1 MSKKKII
8 IISIAALLLVASIT
22 VSIILLTN
30 KDDTPDDTPTP
41 IIPHEVVKLSRPK
54 GLKREGTILTWDEV
68 PNASGYLIKVNDLEY
83 ISETNSYD
91 LSTVIVEGANLSV
104 TAIGKDTYK
113 NSVAVKLTPYITIK
127 DENEINHL
135 YDFLKDFVKFD
146 ANNSE
151 IVNITKENAEEL
163 FFIGV
168 KVEDFTQ
175 IESFIEELNNLLEGN
190 YTVSELLEK
199 VLEELGKLNSQFSN
213 EAVLT
218 KGLFLIV
225 EHCFEVIVA
234 LNDTEENK
242 LELNSLLNPHYEINS
257 VELGNKVLTFLNSI
271 DLYQYESCQVLFG
284 YLGKYFY
291 ALEQQLPGILNV
303 LLELEDAD
311 DDFVSSDIDMM
322 FDAFSLKDEI
332 VSVLLDEMP
341 DYNDFMGLYNILLNG
356 FDACCPES
364 LKDANPFKLLEEDL
378 ENIYL
383 DNHYMLSYLKY
394 LDADFVGKVKEM
406 IQDVTDNINYEKI
419 NELRTYLKTE
429 NYVFLASE
437 ISKLACMNNGK
448 LDYEKAAQL
457 NNFLFQIMTDLS
469 NGDEGFMTWIEGL
482 IQNNL
487 DKAISKLMYQEIISD
502 ELLELIFN
510 LATLSET
517 STLEEIAEALSLSE
531 YFKLKEGKTTEELK
545 TALNNI
551 TSEMV
556 EDVLAIDFSNFTIEE
571 VLLTLGLSDLLEV
584 NFDGYLEYLETIF
597 DDSNTFLTYL
607 FELESFEQL
616 FNDLEFNAAIEE
628 FFNGIWAD
636 LILKYP
642 ILEDSSEYL
651 INLLSS
657 LGIDLVTI
665 GLNIQELDTLL
676 ENKEIN
682 FKFIYKKPTTNH
694 VEVEEDYFEKVV
706 KNFVLYGIFGHRA
719 ALVEKDVD
727 SLIDLLEYYQEIIEE
742 NAPSQENIDA
752 FIDELL
758 VKLNNPLNL
767 DELIDNVLNMSQEEI
782 NSIFDFI
789 LSEYEEL
796 FGFSD
801 LIEVDKLES
810 FIDAI
815 ISQLPDDYKEN
826 VEEFFNTIF
835 DEILNVSFETRLEQL
850 RDYLLENQ
858 EITKDIYELYKTS
871 VDFSNLELEK
881 IESYYHQF
889 IEDVNFDEYTLDEFV
904 LEYETNEAYQV
915 LVDEAFDEMLLASSE
930 SIELIIEEFLKLETE
945 VEKIPEVSSEVLTIF
960 DSLEELKTN
969 INDYE
974 RFKEN
979 VVSFIEELYYLIN

>member
-1 MSKKKII
+1 M
-8 IISIAALLLVASIT
+8 
-22 VSIILLTN
+22 
-30 KDDTPDDTPTP
+30 
-41 IIPHEVVKLSRPK
+41 
-54 GLKREGTILTWDEV
+54 
-68 PNASGYLIKVNDLEY
+68 
-83 ISETNSYD
+83 
-91 LSTVIVEGANLSV
+91 
-104 TAIGKDTYK
+104 
-113 NSVAVKLTPYITIK
+113 
-127 DENEINHL
+127 
-135 YDFLKDFVKFD
+135 
-146 ANNSE
+146 
-151 IVNITKENAEEL
+151 
-163 FFIGV
+163 
-168 KVEDFTQ
+168 
-175 IESFIEELNNLLEGN
+175 
-190 YTVSELLEK
+190 
-199 VLEELGKLNSQFSN
+199 
-213 EAVLT
+213 
-218 KGLFLIV
+218 
-225 EHCFEVIVA
+225 
-234 LNDTEENK
+234 
-242 LELNSLLNPHYEINS
+242 
-257 VELGNKVLTFLNSI
+257 
-271 DLYQYESCQVLFG
+271 
-284 YLGKYFY
+284 
-291 ALEQQLPGILNV
+291 
-303 LLELEDAD
+303 
-311 DDFVSSDIDMM
+311 
-322 FDAFSLKDEI
+322 
-332 VSVLLDEMP
+332 
-341 DYNDFMGLYNILLNG
+341 
-356 FDACCPES
+356 
-364 LKDANPFKLLEEDL
+364 
-378 ENIYL
+378 
-383 DNHYMLSYLKY
+383 
-394 LDADFVGKVKEM
+394 
-406 IQDVTDNINYEKI
+406 
-419 NELRTYLKTE
+419 
-429 NYVFLASE
+429 
-437 ISKLACMNNGK
+437 
-448 LDYEKAAQL
+448 
-457 NNFLFQIMTDLS
+457 
-469 NGDEGFMTWIEGL
+469 
-482 IQNNL
+482 
-487 DKAISKLMYQEIISD
+487 
-502 ELLELIFN
+502 
-510 LATLSET
+510 
-517 STLEEIAEALSLSE
+517 
-531 YFKLKEGKTTEELK
+531 
-545 TALNNI
+545 
-551 TSEMV
+551 
-556 EDVLAIDFSNFTIEE
+556 
-571 VLLTLGLSDLLEV
+571 
-584 NFDGYLEYLETIF
+584 IF

-628 FFNGIWAD
+628 FFNGLWAD

-665 GLNIQELDTLL
+665 GLNIQELDILL

-742 NAPSQENIDA
+742 NIPSQENIDA

-789 LSEYEEL
+789 LNEYEEL

-881 IESYYHQF
+881 IESHYNQF

-904 LEYETNEAYQV
+904 LEYNTNEAYQV

-930 SIELIIEEFLKLETE
+930 SIELIIDEFLKLETE

-974 RFKEN
+974 QFKEN